1 MTAGVDGGLMAGL
14 AGLAQ
19 DSWTR
24 GGVLGL
30 LYKLENVEVYI
41 HMSVVYYSTGIIFFS
56 LITSR

>member
-1 MTAGVDGGLMAGL
+1 MAGL

-19 DSWTR
+19 DLLTR

-41 HMSVVYYSTGIIFFS
+41 HMSVVYYSTGE
-56 LITSR
+56 

>member
-1 MTAGVDGGLMAGL
+1 MAGL

-19 DSWTR
+19 DLWTR

-41 HMSVVYYSTGIIFFS
+41 HVVCLLLHRRITSHFFS

>member
-1 MTAGVDGGLMAGL
+1 MAGADGGLMAGL

-19 DSWTR
+19 DLWTR

-41 HMSVVYYSTGIIFFS
+41 HMSVVYYSTGE
-56 LITSR
+56 